1 MQENLDGGVHV
12 KNKYLVLAATSLLL
26 TACGGRKLD
35 LVQVERNMDD
45 KLTCGHMS
53 AEFQVNTNR
62 IAGLTGERSHETTN
76 NFGMLLVAPL
86 FLDFSGTERKE
97 IEALQQRNLRL
108 IDLMSGKDCADVP
121 NIEKPDMKKEEAK
134 AE

>member
-1 MQENLDGGVHV
+1 MGKFNLKHQ
-12 KNKYLVLAATSLLL
+12 YWALALTALLL
-26 TACGGRKLD
+26 TGCGGRKLD
-35 LVQVERNMDD
+35 LVEVHRDTD
-45 KLTCGHMS
+45 VRLTCGHMD
-53 AEFQVNTNR
+53 AEFHVNTNR

-97 IEALQQRNLRL
+97 IQALQQRNLRL
-108 IDLMSGKDCADVP
+108 IDLMT
-121 NIEKPDMKKEEAK
+121 EKECTDIPAIKQEKET